1 MKKYF
6 VILGLLLLSTLSVKA
21 QEGDGNDDDR
31 VGKLQLR
38 MKEYIQKRLNL
49 SKSEAEKFS
58 PIFMRYVVEVRR
70 THRDNKADKP
80 MMQLEVAKVRVK
92 FRNEFKQIMDE
103 QRANRVF
110 EAEREFQ
117 KIVIDEINQRK
128 IESKPLRR
136 NKALL
141 Q

>member
-1 MKKYF
+1 M
-6 VILGLLLLSTLSVKA
+6 SVKA